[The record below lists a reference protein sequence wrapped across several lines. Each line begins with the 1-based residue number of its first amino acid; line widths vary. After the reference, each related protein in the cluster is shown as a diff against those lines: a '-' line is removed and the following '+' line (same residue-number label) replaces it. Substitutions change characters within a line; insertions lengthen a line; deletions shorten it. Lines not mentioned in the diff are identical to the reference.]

1 MKKLILLLSCVLM
14 AINSYAQLGDN
25 GSINGPFVV
34 KSSSVAVRGIAY
46 STTALYGNNGTTLVS
61 VLYYDAG
68 YAVSATPGTLAIAP
82 NALLKASKTENI
94 SHVYLTSTVVTL
106 YPTSLLCNYY
116 NETNGYGNWVQTQP
130 LVDITDDIDEA
141 TNVSAPPTKTD
152 ETAEETARYN
162 LQGQQLNE
170 PQRGVNIVR
179 MSDNTAHKTL
189 VR

>member
-1 MKKLILLLSCVLM
+1 MIN
-14 AINSYAQLGDN
+14 AI
-25 GSINGPFVV
+25 
-34 KSSSVAVRGIAY
+34 
-46 STTALYGNNGTTLVS
+46 STTQNTNNRGCAAVSIIQQGSETLLQDPGEKVERFILTAGSGTYSSCFRFRDATNSTEGYLACTSSGSNNYLKTSNSNNG
-61 VLYYDAG
+61 YD
-68 YAVSATPGTLAIAP
+68 
-82 NALLKASKTENI
+82 
-94 SHVYLTSTVVTL
+94 
-106 YPTSLLCNYY
+106 
-116 NETNGYGNWVQTQP
+116 NWVQTQP

>member
-34 KSSSVAVRGIAY
+34 KTSSVEVRSQPY
-46 STTALYGNNGTTLVS
+46 STTGLYGNNGSMLVA

-68 YAVSATPGTLAIAP
+68 YAVSAAPGTLAIAP

-94 SHVYLTSTVVTL
+94 SHVYLPSTVVTL

-141 TNVSAPPTKTD
+141 TNVSAPPTKA
-152 ETAEETARYN
+152 EESAEETARYN